1 MIHLCIKD
9 EPRSNISMVGCGAE
23 GKLVFL
29 ELYSFVSSFLIFFSK
44 AFMLYGIK
52 FPFDFFQ
59 FKYLTPF
66 TFSLLVLKLQFE
78 LNSFVFNVESLNM
91 QPEHG
96 MISNFSSCNSLLI

>member
-9 EPRSNISMVGCGAE
+9 ESRSNISIVGCGA
-23 GKLVFL
+23 GRKLKFL
-29 ELYSFVSSFLIFFSK
+29 ELYSFVSSYLMFFLK
-44 AFMLYGIK
+44 AFLLYGIK

-78 LNSFVFNVESLNM
+78 LNSFISSIELLIM
-91 QPEHG
+91 QSEYEI
-96 MISNFSSCNSLLI
+96 ISNFSSCNS